1 MSGSLRAPTAPVI
14 YWIAF
19 QGIPPPGRTDLLA
32 VLTPSWRGICVA
44 KEEEKKGEAAPAEA
58 KPAKEKEEKKEKKGK
73 ERKGPQDKAK
83 DRGPVDPNFRYIVRL
98 ASTDLDG
105 WRPVMYALSDIKGIG
120 VRTGAMVSDLVGVNR
135 AHRIGNLNDEQI
147 AKLQDALNQLATT
160 SPPWMLN
167 RQYDWETG
175 EDRHVFGPDWQI
187 EVRNDVN
194 RMKKIR
200 SYRGVRHEAGK
211 KVRGQRTKS
220 NGRKGLALGV
230 QRGAAI
236 AAAKAAAEAEAG
248 GGKEG
253 GKPAAA
259 GAAPA
264 AAGAAPAKA
273 DAKPAAAGGAKPAAD
288 KKPAEAKK

>member
-1 MSGSLRAPTAPVI
+1 L
-14 YWIAF
+14 
-19 QGIPPPGRTDLLA
+19 
-32 VLTPSWRGICVA
+32 A
-44 KEEEKKGEAAPAEA
+44 KEEEKTEAPAPPTGEA
-58 KPAKEKEEKKEKKGK
+58 KPAKDDKEKKEKKGK
-73 ERKGPQDKAK
+73 EKKGPTDKVR
-83 DRGPVDPNFRYIVRL
+83 DRGPVDPNFKYIVRL

-120 VRTGAMVSDLVGVNR
+120 VRTGAMVSDMVGVDR
-135 AHRIGNLNDEQI
+135 KQRIGNLNEEQI
-147 AKLQDALNQLATT
+147 ARLQGALNEFSVNA
-160 SPPWMLN
+160 PMWALN

-175 EDRHVFGPDWQI
+175 EDKHVFGPDWQL
-187 EVRNDVN
+187 EVRNDIN

-236 AAAKAAAEAEAG
+236 AAAKAAAAEAEGA
-248 GGKEG
+248 GKEG
-253 GKPAAA
+253 KPGAKTAEAKPAA

-264 AAGAAPAKA
+264 PAAGAKPAPAA
-273 DAKPAAAGGAKPAAD
+273 GAKPAPAGGAKPGAD
-288 KKPAEAKK
+288 KKPGEAKK